1 MVDTAAHRLLE
12 GLEVLVVLVVVG
24 ATLLGLLEREH
35 QGKDLTEPLERWET
49 DPGVVAAALA
59 LLEMQAQ
66 ELFVVQGVLVP
77 VLTAFGLPQHLR
89 VHLDTMPVVVEV
101 GHILVQVLP

>member
-1 MVDTAAHRLLE
+1 MAHRLLE
-12 GLEVLVVLVVVG
+12 ELEVLAALGVVG
-24 ATLLGLLEREH
+24 EIPLGQLVLGP
-35 QGKDLTEPLERWET
+35 QGKDLTEPLERWGT
-49 DPGVVAAALA
+49 DPEVGAAALA